1 MTLSKRLKLLAVF
14 FSFVLFASTSTSV
27 LAQPYPNKIIRV
39 LVGYPPG
46 GSLDALARIIGQKLS
61 PSLGQQVIVENRAG
75 AGGNIAAELVAKAQP
90 DGYTLLMVAAPHAVN
105 PSLYRSVAYDPVK
118 DFVAITQIT
127 ANDFVLVVH
136 PSVPVKTLKEFI
148 ALAKAKNGGLTYA
161 SGGIGTAGHLGME
174 LLKPLAGFEAVHV
187 PYKGGGPAITDVIA
201 GQVDAY
207 ILTPAVAL
215 PHLRSGKI
223 RAIAATGPKRSTLLP
238 DVATIAE
245 EGFPGYEVSGWQGL
259 VASAGTPP
267 AIVAKLH
274 QEISKILKLPDVID
288 RIKASGVEVVGSTPE
303 EFAAY
308 IQAEVT
314 RYEKVIKRAGA
325 KAE

>member
-1 MTLSKRLKLLAVF
+1 MTISKRLQLLGIVLSVVF
-14 FSFVLFASTSTSV
+14 FASIPSGV
-27 LAQPYPNKIIRV
+27 FAQPYPSKAIRV

-46 GSLDALARIIGQKLS
+46 GSLDALARTVGQKLS
-61 PSLGQQVIVENRAG
+61 VALGQQVIVENRGG
-75 AGGNIAAELVAKAQP
+75 AGGNIAAELGAKAQP
-90 DGYTLLMVAAPHAVN
+90 DGYTLLMAAATHAIN

-148 ALAKAKNGGLTYA
+148 ALAKSKSGGLTYA

-215 PHLRSGKI
+215 PYLRSGRI
-223 RAIAATGPKRSTLLP
+223 RAIASTGPKRSTLLP
-238 DVATIAE
+238 DVPTIAE

-259 VASAGTPP
+259 LAPAGTSP
-267 AIVAKLH
+267 AIVAKLC

-288 RIKASGVEVVGSTPE
+288 RIKADGVDVVGSTPE

-308 IQAEVT
+308 IQAEVI
-314 RYEKVIKRAGA
+314 RYEKVIKQSGA
-325 KAE
+325 KAD